1 MYEKFYGFT
10 EKPFQLVPN
19 PNFLYFSTKHQNALT
34 YLEYG
39 LSEGSGFILLT
50 GDIGSGKTTLV
61 RYLLNRI
68 DKQIEVG
75 VLFNTNVDS
84 DELLALVTREFGL
97 TSTLASK
104 SAYLDIIFHHLIERY
119 ARGKRVLLIIDEAQ
133 NLSASALEEVRM
145 LSNLQTDDQLLLQVM
160 LVGQPELKRKLS
172 ASPLA
177 QLSQRIAVHYHLG
190 TLNEEETREYIAFRL
205 QKVGGAPDIFNR
217 DAVDLV
223 FRASDG
229 IPRVVNLLCD
239 TALVYAYGESL
250 RQIDAEVISQVI
262 RDKEGFGL
270 IQQEQSAEI
279 AGPVEGGGSS
289 DGSACVELTPRISA
303 LEAKVNWLQMQM
315 EGQLAQRG
323 QLEAHSTER
332 LIAELTGLLAKEREK
347 TEKLLLE
354 RGQLLARVEEQQR
367 RCRLEP
373 GNEVVTPPEDR
384 ERKALVKTGPLQEQ
398 QPVEPV
404 RKKWYQRPWS
414 SAK

>member
-19 PNFLYFSTKHQNALT
+19 PNFLFLSTKHQNALT

-68 DKQIEVG
+68 EKNIEVG
-75 VLFNTNVDS
+75 VLFNTNVES
-84 DELLALVTREFGL
+84 EELLALVMQEFGL
-97 TSTLASK
+97 SSAFASK

-119 ARGKRVLLIIDEAQ
+119 AHGKRVLLIIDEAQ

-172 ASPLA
+172 AKALT

-190 TLNEEETREYIAFRL
+190 TLSEEETREYIAFRL
-205 QKVGGAPDIFNR
+205 QKVGGAPDIFDR
-217 DAVDLV
+217 DAIDLL

-250 RQIDAEVISQVI
+250 SHIDAEVVSQVI

-270 IQQEQSAEI
+270 TRQEQSAEL
-279 AGPVEGGGSS
+279 AGPIEVGGGSDS
-289 DGSACVELTPRISA
+289 IAYVDQNPRISA
-303 LEAKVNWLQMQM
+303 LEAKVNWLQIQI
-315 EGQLAQRG
+315 EGQLAQAN
-323 QLEAHSTER
+323 QLGAHSTER
-332 LIAELTGLLAKEREK
+332 LIAELTGLLGKEREK

-354 RGQLLARVEEQQR
+354 RGQLLARLEEQKRSCQS
-367 RCRLEP
+367 EP
-373 GNEVVTPPEDR
+373 RNDVVAAPEDR
-384 ERKALVKTGPLQEQ
+384 GRKGMVETGLHQEQ
-398 QPVEPV
+398 RPVEPV
-404 RKKWYQRPWS
+404 RKKWYQRAWS
-414 SAK
+414 GAK

>member
-19 PNFLYFSTKHQNALT
+19 PNFLFFSTKHQNALT

-39 LSEGSGFILLT
+39 LAEGSGFILLT

-68 DKQIEVG
+68 EKNIEVG
-75 VLFNTNVDS
+75 VLFNTNVES
-84 DELLALVTREFGL
+84 EELLALVMREFGL
-97 TSTLASK
+97 SSTLASK

-119 ARGKRVLLIIDEAQ
+119 AHGRRVLLIIDEAQ

-160 LVGQPELKRKLS
+160 LVGQPELKRKLC
-172 ASPLA
+172 AKALA

-190 TLNEEETREYIAFRL
+190 TLSEEETREYIAFRL
-205 QKVGGAPDIFNR
+205 QKVGGAPDLFGS
-217 DAVDLV
+217 DALDLV
-223 FRASDG
+223 YRASDG

-250 RQIDAEVISQVI
+250 SHIDAEVVSLVV

-270 IQQEQSAEI
+270 IQKEQSAEL
-279 AGPVEGGGSS
+279 AGPIEVGSDS
-289 DGSACVELTPRISA
+289 DSIACVDQNPRICA
-303 LEAKVNWLQMQM
+303 LEAKVNLLQIQI
-315 EGQLAQRG
+315 EGQLAQAG
-323 QLEAHSTER
+323 QLGAHATER
-332 LIAELTGLLAKEREK
+332 LIAELTGLLGKEREK

-354 RGQLLARVEEQQR
+354 RGQLLARLEEQNPSCYSQPKNDAIAVAEGR
-367 RCRLEP
+367 
-373 GNEVVTPPEDR
+373 GQEDMVESGLQQ
-384 ERKALVKTGPLQEQ
+384 ER
-398 QPVEPV
+398 PVEPV

-414 SAK
+414 GAK

>member
-61 RYLLNRI
+61 RYLLNRVEK
-68 DKQIEVG
+68 DIEVG
-75 VLFNTNVDS
+75 VLFNTNVES
-84 DELLALVTREFGL
+84 DELLALVMREFGL
-97 TSTLASK
+97 TSTFATK

-133 NLSASALEEVRM
+133 NLSSSALEEVRM
-145 LSNLQTDDQLLLQVM
+145 LSNLQTDDQALLQVM

-172 ASPLA
+172 AKALV

-190 TLNEEETREYIAFRL
+190 TLNCEETGEYIAFRL
-205 QKVGGAPDIFNR
+205 QKVGGAPDIF
-217 DAVDLV
+217 DQEAMELI
-223 FRASDG
+223 FGASQG

-250 RQIDAEVISQVI
+250 SRIGAEVVSQVI

-270 IQQEQSAEI
+270 IQQEQACEV
-279 AGPVEGGGSS
+279 AGPDDVESGGGADHTGQES
-289 DGSACVELTPRISA
+289 RIAA
-303 LEAKVNWLQMQM
+303 LEAKVNWLQVQM
-315 EGQLAQRG
+315 EGQLAQAS
-323 QLEAHSTER
+323 QLGAHSSER
-332 LIAELTGLLAKEREK
+332 LISELTALLGKEREK
-347 TEKLLLE
+347 TERLLLE
-354 RGQLLARVEEQQR
+354 RGQLLARMED
-367 RCRLEP
+367 LEKWSRPAPEMDGVVGTENP
-373 GNEVVTPPEDR
+373 GRIGVAETGH
-384 ERKALVKTGPLQEQ
+384 RKKRPI
-398 QPVEPV
+398 EPV
-404 RKKWYQRPWS
+404 KKKWYQRPWS
-414 SAK
+414 GAK

>member
-68 DKQIEVG
+68 EKDIEVG
-75 VLFNTNVDS
+75 VLFNTNVES
-84 DELLALVTREFGL
+84 DELLALVMREFGL
-97 TSTLASK
+97 TSTFATK

-119 ARGKRVLLIIDEAQ
+119 AHGKRVLLIIDEAQ
-133 NLSASALEEVRM
+133 NLSLSALEEVRM
-145 LSNLQTDDQLLLQVM
+145 LSNLQTDDQSLLQVM

-172 ASPLA
+172 AKALA

-190 TLNEEETREYIAFRL
+190 TLNGEETREYIAFRL
-205 QKVGGAPDIFNR
+205 QKVGGAPDIF
-217 DAVDLV
+217 DQEAMELIYG
-223 FRASDG
+223 ASLG

-250 RQIDAEVISQVI
+250 SQIGAEVVSQVI
-262 RDKEGFGL
+262 RDKEGFGFL
-270 IQQEQSAEI
+270 QQEQAYEV
-279 AGPVEGGGSS
+279 AGPEDAEGRGVSDHGGQDS
-289 DGSACVELTPRISA
+289 RIVA
-303 LEAKVNWLQMQM
+303 LEAKVGWLQVQM
-315 EGQLAQRG
+315 EGQLAQAS
-323 QLEAHSTER
+323 QLGAHSTER
-332 LIAELTGLLAKEREK
+332 LITELTALLGKEREK
-347 TEKLLLE
+347 TERLLLE
-354 RGQLLARVEEQQR
+354 RGQLLARMEELEKWSRPEPDKDGVVASEVSGR
-367 RCRLEP
+367 RAVGE
-373 GNEVVTPPEDR
+373 
-384 ERKALVKTGPLQEQ
+384 TGHRQNRPM
-398 QPVEPV
+398 EPV

-414 SAK
+414 GAK

>member
-1 MYEKFYGFT
+1 MYENFYGFT

-68 DKQIEVG
+68 EKDIEVG
-75 VLFNTNVDS
+75 VLFNTNVES
-84 DELLALVTREFGL
+84 DELLALVMREFGL
-97 TSTLASK
+97 TSTFATK

-119 ARGKRVLLIIDEAQ
+119 AHGKRVLLIIDEAQ
-133 NLSASALEEVRM
+133 NLSLSALEEVRM
-145 LSNLQTDDQLLLQVM
+145 LSNLQTDDQSLLQVM

-172 ASPLA
+172 AKALA

-190 TLNEEETREYIAFRL
+190 TLNGEETREYIAFRL
-205 QKVGGAPDIFNR
+205 QKVGGAPDIF
-217 DAVDLV
+217 DKEAMELIYG
-223 FRASDG
+223 ASLG

-250 RQIDAEVISQVI
+250 SQIGAEVVSQVI

-270 IQQEQSAEI
+270 LQQEQACEV
-279 AGPVEGGGSS
+279 AGPEDVESGGSS
-289 DGSACVELTPRISA
+289 DHGQDSRIAA
-303 LEAKVNWLQMQM
+303 LEAKVGWLQVQM
-315 EGQLAQRG
+315 EGQLAQAS
-323 QLEAHSTER
+323 QLGAHSTER
-332 LIAELTGLLAKEREK
+332 LITELTALIGKEREK
-347 TEKLLLE
+347 TERLLLE
-354 RGQLLARVEEQQR
+354 RGQLLARMEER
-367 RCRLEP
+367 EKLSRLEP
-373 GNEVVTPPEDR
+373 EQDSVTGTEGPGQIGIGETGH
-384 ERKALVKTGPLQEQ
+384 RKSRPI
-398 QPVEPV
+398 EPV

-414 SAK
+414 GAK